1 MQVFSITELK
11 QAIQSNPDSIE
22 ILDADLAQKV
32 RILKK
37 ASGPALA
44 ALIAAGGVTAAM
56 WWNPVGWTVGAVA
69 ITAEGALVGAVA
81 FFVAALGVSLLWA
94 LFNEWDIDAS
104 AEGSAGKGTAKVS
117 LKLRP
122 KRKN

>member
-1 MQVFSITELK
+1 MQVSNKTELK
-11 QAIQSNPDSIE
+11 RAIASNPDSIE
-22 ILDADLAQKV
+22 IVDADLAQKI

-69 ITAEGALVGAVA
+69 LTAESALVGAVA

-94 LFNEWDIDAS
+94 LFNDWDIDAS
-104 AEGSAGKGTAKVS
+104 AEGSAEKGTAKVF

-122 KRKN
+122 KRKS